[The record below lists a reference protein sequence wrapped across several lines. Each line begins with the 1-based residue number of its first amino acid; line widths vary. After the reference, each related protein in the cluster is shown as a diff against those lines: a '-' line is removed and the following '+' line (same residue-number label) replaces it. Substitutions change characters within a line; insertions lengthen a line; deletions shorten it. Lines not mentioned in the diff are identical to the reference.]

1 MKKNELKI
9 GAILSYIV
17 IALNMI
23 VAVVYTPVLTRS
35 LGQSE
40 YGLYSMISS
49 IISYLTVL
57 DLGFGNAIIIYTT
70 KYRAK
75 NQKDEEEKLHGM
87 FLKIYTFIGIV
98 AGILGGILYFNVSNI
113 FGNSMTIEEINKA
126 KKLMIILTFN
136 LVVTFP
142 LSVFT
147 SIITAY
153 EKFIFSKL
161 INIIRIILTPI
172 IMIPLL
178 LNGFKSIS
186 LVIVIT
192 VLNISTL
199 LINMIYCFRNLK
211 IKIKFE
217 KIDFKLLREIFAYSF
232 FIFLNTI
239 IDKINWSVDQFVLGA
254 VNGTIEV
261 AIYSLA
267 AQINTLYLNFSTAIS
282 GIMLPKVTKMI
293 TNGEKKSE
301 INKLFI
307 KVGRLQFLLLSL
319 IITGFIIFGRQF
331 MILWGGKEYE
341 KAYEVACILII
352 PVTIPLIQNL
362 GISILQ
368 AQNKHRFRTL
378 VLFGIALLNVAISIP
393 LAKMYGAIGSAIG
406 TSLGIIIGPTL
417 IMNWY
422 YKKKVGIDIKQFWK
436 SIIEM
441 SIPIIIV
448 FLIAIFTIKLI
459 DISKLINM
467 IIAIIVYTI
476 VFCITVWYFV
486 MNDYEKDLIRKP
498 IKKIWEKIGGRKNEN
513 IG

>member
-1 MKKNELKI
+1 MKKNELKL

-23 VAVVYTPVLTRS
+23 VSVLYTPILTRS

-40 YGLYSMISS
+40 YGLYSLVSS

-57 DLGFGNAIIIYTT
+57 DLGFGNAIIVYTT
-70 KYRAK
+70 RYRARH
-75 NQKDEEEKLHGM
+75 QREEEEQLHGM
-87 FLKIYTFIGIV
+87 FFEIYTFIGII
-98 AGILGGILYFNVSNI
+98 AGLIGVVLYFNVSKI
-113 FGNSMTIEEINKA
+113 FGNSMTVEEIEKA
-126 KKLMIILTFN
+126 KILMMILTFN
-136 LVVTFP
+136 LILTFP
-142 LSVFT
+142 LSIFT

-178 LNGFKSIS
+178 LNGFKSIT

-192 VLNISTL
+192 VLNIMTL
-199 LINMIYCFRNLK
+199 LLNMFYCFNK
-211 IKIKFE
+211 IKIKMRFG
-217 KIDFKLLREIFAYSF
+217 KIDFKLLKEIFAYSF

-239 IDKINWSVDQFVLGA
+239 IDKINWSVDQFILGA
-254 VNGTIEV
+254 IKGTVEV

-267 AQINTLYLNFSTAIS
+267 AQVNTLYLNFSTAIS
-282 GIMLPKVTKMI
+282 GIMLPKITKMI
-293 TNGEKKSE
+293 EKDESNAE

-331 MILWGGKEYE
+331 MTFWGGQEYIN
-341 KAYEVACILII
+341 AYEVACILII

-368 AQNKHRFRTL
+368 AKNKHRFRTI
-378 VLFGIALLNVAISIP
+378 VLFTIAVFNVIVSVP
-393 LAKMYGAIGSAIG
+393 LAKYYGAMGSAIG
-406 TSLGIIIGPTL
+406 TSIGIIIGPSI

-422 YKKKVGIDIKQFWK
+422 YKEKVGINIKEFWK
-436 SIIEM
+436 NILKM
-441 SIPIIIV
+441 SIPIIIL
-448 FLIAIFTIKLI
+448 FLIANFVIRLV
-459 DISKLINM
+459 DITKILNM
-467 IIAIIVYTI
+467 GIAIIIYTI
-476 VFCITVWYFV
+476 IFCIVVWFFC
-486 MNDYEKDLIRKP
+486 YEHL
-498 IKKIWEKIGGRKNEN
+498 
-513 IG
+513 